1 MNQLDHHP
9 WLSSKLV
16 LEAAVM
22 EGGWTLPSLPPAK
35 RVAMEKSASA
45 AIILWEGPVL
55 WFNPV
60 PGFSLPTSPGLEE
73 MSAESYP
80 CSDTMARWC
89 VTYVMNECRKGKEVD
104 SADEWG
110 KYLTDC
116 KPTYPVSAPRHEL
129 VIPTSHEPLYSD
141 INEGKA
147 GPIVPVHAR
156 QASSSSTLTVVR
168 GRRRLDIT
176 KPSQVLTVPNIAS
189 PSGRSKYSGTPK
201 PQFKLA
207 RAAFPPGTPD
217 HIVEQGRRSFAASV
231 SASSQASYTTAYNH
245 LLRAEALLGRKFST
259 PPLESEISY
268 FTAYL
273 IGRKVSKPTVQKYLS
288 ALRFVALSR
297 GAQSHNP
304 TPALASQLM
313 SGVTNINRNA
323 VLEALKCKRRPITLN
338 LLMLIQN
345 GIAIHPTWSP
355 FEKSL
360 RWSVMLLAWW
370 GSFRMSE
377 LLCQERHKFD
387 PASSLLPSD
396 LQLKEDCLAV
406 WIRSPKVYSEG
417 GDVVEVWR
425 VEENPNLDPVTALSC
440 FLEHRLRTLGAAG
453 DRPVFSHEDGSLYTK
468 AELNSDLKCLLSQYP
483 ELSSSGRETW
493 SGHSFRSG
501 LSTLLTSLGFT
512 EDQIKTWGRW
522 RSAAYLVY
530 CQDQTMRRKTR
541 ASLTTVFGRMLSTIS

>member
-1 MNQLDHHP
+1 MNQIAHHP

-22 EGGWTLPSLPPAK
+22 EGGWTFPSLAPAK
-35 RVAMEKSASA
+35 RTAMEKSASA
-45 AIILWEGPVL
+45 AIILWESPLL

-60 PGFSLPTSPGLEE
+60 AAFSLPTSPGLEE

-80 CSDTMARWC
+80 CSDTIARWC
-89 VTYVMNECRKGKEVD
+89 VTYVLNECRKGREVD

-110 KYLTDC
+110 KYLNDC
-116 KPTYPVSAPRHEL
+116 KPTYPVSAPRYEL
-129 VIPTSHEPLYSD
+129 VIPTSPEPLYSD

-147 GPIVPVHAR
+147 VVPVHER
-156 QASSSSTLTVVR
+156 QASSSNTLTVVR
-168 GRRRLDIT
+168 GGRMLNIT
-176 KPSQVLTVPNIAS
+176 KPSKVLRVPNIAL
-189 PSGRSKYSGTPK
+189 PSGRPKYSCVPK

-217 HIVEQGRRSFAASV
+217 HIVEQGRRSFASSV

-245 LLRAEALLGRKFST
+245 LLRAEALLGRNFSR

-268 FTAYL
+268 FTTFL
-273 IGRKVSKPTVQKYLS
+273 IRRDVSKPTIQKYLS

-313 SGVTNINRNA
+313 SGVSNIRRNA
-323 VLEALKCKRRPITLN
+323 VLEALRCRRRPITLN

-345 GIAIHPTWSP
+345 GIAIHSSWSP

-396 LQLKEDCLAV
+396 LQLKAECLAV

-440 FLEHRLRTLGAAG
+440 FFEHRLSTLGAAG

-468 AELNSDLKCLLSQYP
+468 SELNSDLKFLLSQYP
-483 ELSSSGRETW
+483 ELSSSGRESW

-512 EDQIKTWGRW
+512 QDQIKAWGRW
-522 RSAAYLVY
+522 RSSAYLVY
-530 CQDQTMRRKTR
+530 CQDQSMRRKTR
-541 ASLTTVFGRMLSTIS
+541 ASLTTTFGRMLSTIS